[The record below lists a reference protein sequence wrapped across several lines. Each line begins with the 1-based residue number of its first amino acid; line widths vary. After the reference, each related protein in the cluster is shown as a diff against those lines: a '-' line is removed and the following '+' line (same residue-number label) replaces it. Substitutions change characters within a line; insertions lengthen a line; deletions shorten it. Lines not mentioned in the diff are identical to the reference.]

1 MKTKRNL
8 VRKLEGKKK
17 GKSVLAPQGI
27 SKHISQVW
35 WGTPYLSRGGWG
47 SVSSRPGQPGLHRQF
62 QTARGRRE
70 TLSLKNKDNL
80 NKHFNC
86 SRLRKAVATPKASYS
101 CNKLLSYLL
110 KISSGPKFH
119 VNKECSSQRK
129 RQIRDEKIYDVIMN
143 WKA

>member
-1 MKTKRNL
+1 M
-8 VRKLEGKKK
+8 
-17 GKSVLAPQGI
+17 
-27 SKHISQVW
+27 
-35 WGTPYLSRGGWG
+35 
-47 SVSSRPGQPGLHRQF
+47 SSRPGQPGLHRQF
-62 QTARGRRE
+62 QTARGRERE

-86 SRLRKAVATPKASYS
+86 SLKKAVATPKALYS

-129 RQIRDEKIYDVIMN
+129 KQIKDEKIYDVITN